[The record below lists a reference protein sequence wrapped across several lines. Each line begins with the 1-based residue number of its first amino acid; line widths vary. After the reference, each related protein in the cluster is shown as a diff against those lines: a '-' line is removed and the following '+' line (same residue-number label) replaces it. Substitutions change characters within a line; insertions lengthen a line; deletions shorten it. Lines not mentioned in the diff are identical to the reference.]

1 MQPFYF
7 LWSPCMLSAAQLS
20 TPPTLVAHLD
30 QARRQAI
37 ARGMVWFWLLQWLMV
52 LFLAIRYEVYRQA
65 GLASDGSL
73 PWRFQSELGF
83 VMVALLLL
91 PVIGLF
97 CDYLND
103 RAWLRA
109 ASLITLV
116 WGCMWAVH
124 LYTLGQV
131 ELRGGLSFSNGIMRL
146 NLLAAMIAFYPSWK
160 VFYGYVFGSLLLGI
174 WNELYLR
181 VDFPQLYMLG
191 LGCGLV
197 VLEVGRRMLH
207 RWFELAIVR
216 EHENLTLLR
225 QLDQLA
231 KQDPLT
237 GVANRRHFNI
247 ELERALAHSQENG
260 APLSLILID
269 VDYFKRFNDHY
280 GHQVGDMCLKE
291 VAQALKRSV
300 RTPSDMVA
308 RYGGEEF
315 VLLLPNT
322 DSEAATAVA
331 QRLQD
336 GLASLQLEH
345 LASDVAPWVTVSQ
358 GIASIV
364 SGGGASQLLERA
376 DRALYRAKESGRNQF
391 CVAE

>member
-1 MQPFYF
+1 
-7 LWSPCMLSAAQLS
+7 MLSEAQRS
-20 TPPTLVAHLD
+20 APITLVEHLA
-30 QARRQAI
+30 QASRRAI
-37 ARGMVWFWLLQWLMV
+37 SRGMVWFWLLQWLMV

-65 GLASDGSL
+65 GLASDSAL

-109 ASLITLV
+109 ASLVTLV
-116 WGCMWAVH
+116 WGCVWAVH

-207 RWFELAIVR
+207 RWFELAIMR

-247 ELERALAHSQENG
+247 ELERALAHSQQNG

-269 VDYFKRFNDHY
+269 VDYFKCFNDHY

-291 VAQALKRSV
+291 VAQALNRAV
-300 RTPSDMVA
+300 RTPSDLVA

-322 DSEAATAVA
+322 DRQTASSVA
-331 QRLQD
+331 KRLQD

-345 LASDVAPWVTVSQ
+345 LASDVASWVTVSQ
-358 GIASIV
+358 GIATLLPGES
-364 SGGGASQLLERA
+364 ASQLLERA
-376 DRALYRAKESGRNQF
+376 DQALYRAKELGRNQF

>member
-65 GLASDGSL
+65 GLASDSAL

-109 ASLITLV
+109 ASQVTLV
-116 WGCMWAVH
+116 WGCVWAVH

-207 RWFELAIVR
+207 RWFELAIIR

-247 ELERALAHSQENG
+247 ELDRALAHSQESG

-291 VAQALKRSV
+291 VAQALNRAV
-300 RTPSDMVA
+300 RTPSDLVA

-322 DSEAATAVA
+322 DRQASASVA

-358 GIASIV
+358 GIASNV
-364 SGGGASQLLERA
+364 SGEGASQLLERA
-376 DRALYRAKESGRNQF
+376 DQALYRAKESGRNQF

>member
-65 GLASDGSL
+65 GLASDSAL

-109 ASLITLV
+109 ASLVTLV
-116 WGCMWAVH
+116 WGCVWAVH

-131 ELRGGLSFSNGIMRL
+131 ELRGGLGFSNGIMRL

-160 VFYGYVFGSLLLGI
+160 VLYGFVFGSLLLGI

-207 RWFELAIVR
+207 RWFELAIMR

-247 ELERALAHSQENG
+247 ELDRALAHSQESG

-269 VDYFKRFNDHY
+269 VDYFKRFNDYY

-291 VAQALKRSV
+291 VAQALNRAV
-300 RTPSDMVA
+300 RTPSDLVA

-322 DSEAATAVA
+322 DRQAAANVA

-358 GIASIV
+358 GIASNV
-364 SGGGASQLLERA
+364 SGEGENQLLERA
-376 DRALYRAKESGRNQF
+376 DQALYRAKESGRNQF

>member
-1 MQPFYF
+1 
-7 LWSPCMLSAAQLS
+7 MLSAAQLS

-300 RTPSDMVA
+300 RTPSDLVA

-364 SGGGASQLLERA
+364 SGEGASQLLERA
-376 DRALYRAKESGRNQF
+376 DQALYRAKESGRNQF

>member
-1 MQPFYF
+1 
-7 LWSPCMLSAAQLS
+7 MLSAAQLS

-191 LGCGLV
+191 LCCGLV

-300 RTPSDMVA
+300 RTPSDLVA

-364 SGGGASQLLERA
+364 SGEGASQLLERA

>member
-1 MQPFYF
+1 
-7 LWSPCMLSAAQLS
+7 MLSAAQLS

-300 RTPSDMVA
+300 RTPSDLVA

-364 SGGGASQLLERA
+364 SGEGASQLLERA

>member
-1 MQPFYF
+1 
-7 LWSPCMLSAAQLS
+7 MLSAAQLS

-191 LGCGLV
+191 LCCGLV

-300 RTPSDMVA
+300 RTPSDLVA

-364 SGGGASQLLERA
+364 SGEGANQLLERA
-376 DRALYRAKESGRNQF
+376 DQAIYLAKASGRNQF

>member
-1 MQPFYF
+1 
-7 LWSPCMLSAAQLS
+7 MLSEAQRS
-20 TPPTLVAHLD
+20 APITLVEHLA
-30 QARRQAI
+30 QASRRAI
-37 ARGMVWFWLLQWLMV
+37 SRGMVWFWLLQWLMV

-65 GLASDGSL
+65 GLASDSAL

-109 ASLITLV
+109 ASQVTLV
-116 WGCMWAVH
+116 WGCVWAVH

-207 RWFELAIVR
+207 RWFELAIMR

-225 QLDQLA
+225 KLDQLA

-237 GVANRRHFNI
+237 GAANRRHFNI
-247 ELERALAHSQENG
+247 ELDRALAHSQESG

-291 VAQALKRSV
+291 VAQALNRAV
-300 RTPSDMVA
+300 RTPSDLVA

-322 DSEAATAVA
+322 DRQAAASVA

-358 GIASIV
+358 GIASTV
-364 SGGGASQLLERA
+364 SGEGASQLLERA
-376 DRALYRAKESGRNQF
+376 DQALYRAKELGRNQF

>member
-1 MQPFYF
+1 
-7 LWSPCMLSAAQLS
+7 MLSAAQLS
-20 TPPTLVAHLD
+20 TPPTLVAHLE

-65 GLASDGSL
+65 GLASDSAL

-109 ASLITLV
+109 ASQVTLV
-116 WGCMWAVH
+116 WGCVWAVH

-207 RWFELAIVR
+207 RWFELAIMR

-247 ELERALAHSQENG
+247 ELDRALAHSQESG

-291 VAQALKRSV
+291 VAQALNRAV
-300 RTPSDMVA
+300 RTPSDLVA

-322 DSEAATAVA
+322 DRQAAANVA

-358 GIASIV
+358 GIASNV
-364 SGGGASQLLERA
+364 SGEGANQLLERA
-376 DRALYRAKESGRNQF
+376 DQALYRAKESGRNQF

>member
-1 MQPFYF
+1 
-7 LWSPCMLSAAQLS
+7 MLSAAQLS

-65 GLASDGSL
+65 GLASDSAL

-109 ASLITLV
+109 ASQVTLV
-116 WGCMWAVH
+116 WGCVWAVH

-191 LGCGLV
+191 LGCGVV

-207 RWFELAIVR
+207 RWFELAIMR

-247 ELERALAHSQENG
+247 ELDRALAHSQESG

-291 VAQALKRSV
+291 VAQALNRAV
-300 RTPSDMVA
+300 RTPSDLVA

-322 DSEAATAVA
+322 DRQAAASVA

-358 GIASIV
+358 GIASTV
-364 SGGGASQLLERA
+364 SGEGASQLLERA
-376 DRALYRAKESGRNQF
+376 DQALYRAKESGRNQF

>member
-1 MQPFYF
+1 
-7 LWSPCMLSAAQLS
+7 MLSAAQLS

-65 GLASDGSL
+65 GLASDSAL

-109 ASLITLV
+109 ASQVTLV
-116 WGCMWAVH
+116 WGCVWAVH

-247 ELERALAHSQENG
+247 ELERALAHSQQNG

-269 VDYFKRFNDHY
+269 VDYFKCFNDHY

-291 VAQALKRSV
+291 VAQALNRAV
-300 RTPSDMVA
+300 RTPSDLVA

-322 DSEAATAVA
+322 DRQTASSVA

-345 LASDVAPWVTVSQ
+345 LASDVASWVTVSQ
-358 GIASIV
+358 GIATLQPGES
-364 SGGGASQLLERA
+364 ASQLLERA
-376 DRALYRAKESGRNQF
+376 DQALYRAKELGRNQF

>member
-1 MQPFYF
+1 
-7 LWSPCMLSAAQLS
+7 MLSAAQLS

-65 GLASDGSL
+65 GLASDSAL

-109 ASLITLV
+109 ASQVTLV
-116 WGCMWAVH
+116 WGCVWAVH

-207 RWFELAIVR
+207 RWFELAIMR

-247 ELERALAHSQENG
+247 ELDRALAHSQESG

-280 GHQVGDMCLKE
+280 GHLVGDMCLKE
-291 VAQALKRSV
+291 VAQALNRAV
-300 RTPSDMVA
+300 RTPSDLVA

-315 VLLLPNT
+315 VLLQPNT
-322 DSEAATAVA
+322 DRQAAASVA

-358 GIASIV
+358 GIACNV
-364 SGGGASQLLERA
+364 SGEEASQLLERA
-376 DRALYRAKESGRNQF
+376 DQALYRAKESGRNQF

>member
-1 MQPFYF
+1 
-7 LWSPCMLSAAQLS
+7 MLSAAQLS

-65 GLASDGSL
+65 GLASDSAL

-109 ASLITLV
+109 ASQVTLV
-116 WGCMWAVH
+116 WGCVWAVH

-207 RWFELAIVR
+207 RWFELAIMR

-247 ELERALAHSQENG
+247 ELDRALAHSQESG

-291 VAQALKRSV
+291 VAQALNRAV
-300 RTPSDMVA
+300 RTPSDLVA

-322 DSEAATAVA
+322 DRQAAASVA

-358 GIASIV
+358 GIASNV
-364 SGGGASQLLERA
+364 SGEGANQLLERA
-376 DRALYRAKESGRNQF
+376 DQALYRAKESGRNQF

>member
-1 MQPFYF
+1 
-7 LWSPCMLSAAQLS
+7 MLSAAQLS

-65 GLASDGSL
+65 GLASDNAL

-109 ASLITLV
+109 ASQVTLV
-116 WGCMWAVH
+116 WGCVWAVH

-207 RWFELAIVR
+207 RWFELAIMR
-216 EHENLTLLR
+216 EHENLMLLR

-247 ELERALAHSQENG
+247 ELERALAHSQESG

-291 VAQALKRSV
+291 VAQALNRAV
-300 RTPSDMVA
+300 RTPSDLVA

-322 DSEAATAVA
+322 DRQAAASVA

-358 GIASIV
+358 GIASNV
-364 SGGGASQLLERA
+364 SGEGASQLLERA
-376 DRALYRAKESGRNQF
+376 DQALYRAKESGRNQF

>member
-1 MQPFYF
+1 
-7 LWSPCMLSAAQLS
+7 MLSEAQRSAPL
-20 TPPTLVAHLD
+20 TLTEHLD
-30 QARRQAI
+30 SARREAI
-37 ARGMVWFWLLQWLMV
+37 ARGMVWFWLLNWLVV
-52 LFLAIRYEVYRQA
+52 LFLSIRYEVYRQA
-65 GLASDGSL
+65 GLASDSAL

-109 ASLITLV
+109 ASQVTLV
-116 WGCMWAVH
+116 WGCVWAVH

-146 NLLAAMIAFYPSWK
+146 NLLAAIIAFYPSWK

-207 RWFELAIVR
+207 RWFELAIMR

-247 ELERALAHSQENG
+247 ELDRALAHSQESG

-291 VAQALKRSV
+291 VAQALNRAV
-300 RTPSDMVA
+300 RTPSDLVA

-322 DSEAATAVA
+322 DRQAAASVA

-358 GIASIV
+358 GIASNV
-364 SGGGASQLLERA
+364 SGEGASQLLERA
-376 DRALYRAKESGRNQF
+376 DQALYRAKESGRNQF

>member
-1 MQPFYF
+1 
-7 LWSPCMLSAAQLS
+7 MLSEAQRS
-20 TPPTLVAHLD
+20 APITLVEHLA
-30 QARRQAI
+30 QASRRAI
-37 ARGMVWFWLLQWLMV
+37 SRGMVWFWLLQWLMV

-65 GLASDGSL
+65 GLASDSAL
-73 PWRFQSELGF
+73 PWRFQIELGF

-109 ASLITLV
+109 ASLVTLV
-116 WGCMWAVH
+116 WGCVWAVH
-124 LYTLGQV
+124 LYTLGQI

-247 ELERALAHSQENG
+247 ELERALAHSQESG

-269 VDYFKRFNDHY
+269 VDYFKRFNDYY

-291 VAQALKRSV
+291 VAQALNRAV
-300 RTPSDMVA
+300 RTPSDLVA

-322 DSEAATAVA
+322 DRQAAASVA

-358 GIASIV
+358 GIASNV
-364 SGGGASQLLERA
+364 SGEGANQLLERA
-376 DRALYRAKESGRNQF
+376 DQALYRAKESGRNQF

>member
-1 MQPFYF
+1 
-7 LWSPCMLSAAQLS
+7 MLSAAQLS

-103 RAWLRA
+103 SAWLRA
-109 ASLITLV
+109 ASLINLG
-116 WGCMWAVH
+116 WGCVWAVH

-160 VFYGYVFGSLLLGI
+160 VFYGYVFGSLLLGL

-207 RWFELAIVR
+207 RWFELAIMR

-247 ELERALAHSQENG
+247 ELDRALAHSQESG

-269 VDYFKRFNDHY
+269 VDYFKCFNDHY

-291 VAQALKRSV
+291 VAQALNRAV
-300 RTPSDMVA
+300 RTPSDLVA

-322 DSEAATAVA
+322 DRQTASSVA
-331 QRLQD
+331 KRLQD

-358 GIASIV
+358 GIATLLPGES
-364 SGGGASQLLERA
+364 ASQLLERA
-376 DRALYRAKESGRNQF
+376 DQALYRAKESGRNQF

>member
-1 MQPFYF
+1 
-7 LWSPCMLSAAQLS
+7 MLSAAQLS

-65 GLASDGSL
+65 GLASDSAL

-109 ASLITLV
+109 ASQVTLV
-116 WGCMWAVH
+116 WGCVWAVH

-207 RWFELAIVR
+207 RWFELAIMR

-247 ELERALAHSQENG
+247 ELDRALAHSQESG

-291 VAQALKRSV
+291 VAQALNRAV
-300 RTPSDMVA
+300 RTPSDLVA

-315 VLLLPNT
+315 VLLLPHT
-322 DSEAATAVA
+322 DRQAAASVA

-358 GIASIV
+358 GIASTV
-364 SGGGASQLLERA
+364 SGEGASQLLERA
-376 DRALYRAKESGRNQF
+376 DQALYRAKESGRNQF

>member
-1 MQPFYF
+1 
-7 LWSPCMLSAAQLS
+7 MLSAAQLS

-116 WGCMWAVH
+116 WGCVWAVH

-197 VLEVGRRMLH
+197 ILEVGRRMLH

-300 RTPSDMVA
+300 RTPSDLVA

-364 SGGGASQLLERA
+364 SGEGANQLLERA
-376 DRALYRAKESGRNQF
+376 DQALYRAKESGRNQF
-391 CVAE
+391 CVAD

>member
-1 MQPFYF
+1 
-7 LWSPCMLSAAQLS
+7 MLSAAQLS

-65 GLASDGSL
+65 GLASDSAL

-109 ASLITLV
+109 ASLVTLV
-116 WGCMWAVH
+116 WGCVWAVH

-131 ELRGGLSFSNGIMRL
+131 ELRGGLGFSNGIMRL

-160 VFYGYVFGSLLLGI
+160 VLYGFVFGSLLLGI

-207 RWFELAIVR
+207 RWFELAIMR

-247 ELERALAHSQENG
+247 ELERALAHSQESG

-291 VAQALKRSV
+291 VAQALNRAV
-300 RTPSDMVA
+300 RTPSDLVA

-322 DSEAATAVA
+322 DRQAAASVA

-345 LASDVAPWVTVSQ
+345 LASDVASWVTVSQ
-358 GIASIV
+358 GIASNV
-364 SGGGASQLLERA
+364 SGEGASQLLERA
-376 DRALYRAKESGRNQF
+376 DQALYRAKESGRNQF

>member
-1 MQPFYF
+1 
-7 LWSPCMLSAAQLS
+7 MLSEAQRSAPL
-20 TPPTLVAHLD
+20 TLTEHLD
-30 QARRQAI
+30 SARREAI

-65 GLASDGSL
+65 GLASDSAL

-109 ASLITLV
+109 ASQVTLV
-116 WGCMWAVH
+116 WGCVWAVH

-207 RWFELAIVR
+207 RWFELAIMR

-225 QLDQLA
+225 KLDQLA

-247 ELERALAHSQENG
+247 ELDRALAHSQESG

-291 VAQALKRSV
+291 VAQALNRAV
-300 RTPSDMVA
+300 RTPSDLVA

-322 DSEAATAVA
+322 DRQAAASVA

-358 GIASIV
+358 GIASNV
-364 SGGGASQLLERA
+364 SGEGASQLLERA
-376 DRALYRAKESGRNQF
+376 DQALYRAKELGRNQF

>member
-1 MQPFYF
+1 
-7 LWSPCMLSAAQLS
+7 MLSAAQLS
-20 TPPTLVAHLD
+20 TPPTLVAHRD

-103 RAWLRA
+103 RAWLRT

-300 RTPSDMVA
+300 RTPSDLVA

-364 SGGGASQLLERA
+364 SGEGASQLLERA

>member
-1 MQPFYF
+1 
-7 LWSPCMLSAAQLS
+7 MLSEEQRSAPLTLADNLAQAS
-20 TPPTLVAHLD
+20 RH
-30 QARRQAI
+30 AI
-37 ARGMVWFWLLQWLMV
+37 GRGMVWFWLLQWLMV

-65 GLASDGSL
+65 GLASDSSL

-83 VMVALLLL
+83 VMVVLLLL
-91 PVIGLF
+91 PVIGLL

-109 ASLITLV
+109 ASLVTLV
-116 WGCMWAVH
+116 WGCVWAVH

-131 ELRGGLSFSNGIMRL
+131 ELRGGLGFSNGIMRL

-160 VFYGYVFGSLLLGI
+160 VLYGFVLGSLLLGI

-181 VDFPQLYMLG
+181 VDFPQLYILG
-191 LGCGLV
+191 LGCGLL

-247 ELERALAHSQENG
+247 ELERALAFGRKSG

-291 VAQALKRSV
+291 VAQTLKRSV
-300 RTPSDMVA
+300 RTPSDLVT

-322 DSEAATAVA
+322 DSEAATTVA

-358 GIASIV
+358 GIASIA
-364 SGGGASQLLERA
+364 SGEGANQLLERA
-376 DRALYRAKESGRNQF
+376 DQALYRAKKSGRNQF

>member
-1 MQPFYF
+1 
-7 LWSPCMLSAAQLS
+7 MLSAAQLS

-65 GLASDGSL
+65 GLASDSAL

-109 ASLITLV
+109 ASLVTLV
-116 WGCMWAVH
+116 WGCVWAVH

-131 ELRGGLSFSNGIMRL
+131 ELRGGLGFSNGIMRL

-160 VFYGYVFGSLLLGI
+160 VLYGFVFGSLLLGI

-197 VLEVGRRMLH
+197 VFEVGRRMLH
-207 RWFELAIVR
+207 RWFELAIMR

-247 ELERALAHSQENG
+247 ELERALAHSQESG
-260 APLSLILID
+260 APLALILID

-280 GHQVGDMCLKE
+280 GHQAGDVCLRE
-291 VAQALKRSV
+291 VAQQMMRSV
-300 RTPSDMVA
+300 RSEVDLAA

-315 VLLLPNT
+315 VLLLP
-322 DSEAATAVA
+322 DADVQSAVAIA

-336 GLASLQLEH
+336 GLAELQLEH
-345 LASDVAPWVTVSQ
+345 LASEVAKRVTISQ
-358 GIASIV
+358 GIALLALGE
-364 SGGGASQLLERA
+364 SGEQLLERA
-376 DRALYRAKESGRNQF
+376 DQALYRAKALGRNQF